1 MRIVAREKCNVC
13 GAETEFKIDDN
24 ATLLREA
31 VCSFCGSSIRVSDI
45 AGIIQKEMSI
55 EKKQMQNRVNENL
68 CILNLCSQG
77 KVHELYKTFSG
88 YRCGEYF
95 DGVASGA
102 YLDGIMCIDLQD
114 IPFEDNY
121 FDFIITEDVLEHVWD
136 ITRALNEINRVLKPG
151 GKHIFTVPV
160 HENIVTMSR
169 KNNQLEVFHGD
180 PLRPEGAKV
189 FTDFGRDIVSFIDK
203 FGMKT
208 TMHTLH
214 KFHEPDETSFIDD
227 EAESYKK
234 NWRNMLGVFR
244 YNSIVLVSEKVVDCN
259 MDKKKQKF
267 EKEEYTLPFTGER
280 FVPDMSEKYIV
291 AEHYQRYNAVLNI
304 VKGKKVLDAA
314 CGAGYGTALMASV
327 AEEVTGIDISS
338 EAISFANHRY
348 SDISNAKYLEASIAE
363 LPFSDNTFDVIVSFE
378 TIEHVNEDLQNKFLK
393 EIKRCLK
400 DDGILVMSSPDKR
413 TYSDLPGFNNEFH
426 VKEFYFDEFD
436 AFLHREF
443 KYVEHYLQ
451 GECNLSGEFIRKKN
465 SEIKIFNLLN
475 EISIDSNEE
484 KYIVSVCTNVE
495 RVIQD
500 ISSFYAFTEKYV
512 PLIYVYTNGTYSADQ
527 FILPNM
533 ISTDND
539 TYKVRFDLSNQV
551 AEGKIR
557 FDPVENVCCGMEI
570 LSIKT
575 DVIDYQVLPL
585 NAISHIGNKYTFIT
599 LDPIVEIRGDFT
611 DATYIDIEYSL
622 KIFNSMKI
630 AEMANKEISLANEKI
645 SKEANLL
652 SKYMAEIDLVE
663 SKCSNLLCELN
674 QIKNTK
680 GYRILEKIRRLREKG
695 KKFFNVICNCKY
707 SF

>member
-338 EAISFANHRY
+338 EAISFANHCY

-363 LPFSDNTFDVIVSFE
+363 LPFSDNTFDVIISFE

-413 TYSDLPGFNNEFH
+413 TYSDLPDFHNEFH

-451 GECNLSGEFIRKKN
+451 GEHDLTGEMLYPAKGDTFSLRV
-465 SEIKIFNLLN
+465 LN
-475 EISIDSNEE
+475 KLDTD
-484 KYIVSVCTNVE
+484 KDKDRYIVSVCSNNRLKREV
-495 RVIQD
+495 D
-500 ISSFYAFTEKYV
+500 ISSWFSYEYV
-512 PLIYVYTNGTYSADQ
+512 PTIYPYIDGLYKSENVVSPSSFEHN
-527 FILPNM
+527 N
-533 ISTDND
+533 
-539 TYKVRFDLSNQV
+539 TYKVRFDLTNIHTD
-551 AEGKIR
+551 GRLR
-557 FDPVENVCCGMEI
+557 FDPLENACCEI
-570 LSIKT
+570 EIVSVNT
-575 DVIDYQVLPL
+575 DAKDYTIVSH
-585 NAISHIGNKYTFIT
+585 NALKKSGNKYIFIT
-599 LDPIVEIRGDFT
+599 IDPIIEFVADFNNSSYFEVEYF
-611 DATYIDIEYSL
+611 L
-622 KIFNSMKI
+622 KILNVIDVSKFAYDKFIADNDKFERAIKEYDSNFNNL
-630 AEMANKEISLANEKI
+630 EKELQA
-645 SKEANLL
+645 
-652 SKYMAEIDLVE
+652 
-663 SKCSNLLCELN
+663 
-674 QIKNTK
+674 IKNTK
-680 GYRILEKIRRLREKG
+680 GYRILEKIR
-695 KKFFNVICNCKY
+695 KY
-707 SF
+707 KNI

>member
-1 MRIVAREKCNVC
+1 MRIVAREKCNIC
-13 GAETEFKIDDN
+13 GAETEFKIDDK

-31 VCSFCGSSIRVSDI
+31 VCSFCGASIRVSDI

-55 EKKQMQNRVNENL
+55 AKKQMQNRTNENL

-95 DGVASGA
+95 DGVASGD
-102 YLDGIMCIDLQD
+102 YLDGIMCIDLQN

-121 FDFIITEDVLEHVWD
+121 FDFVITEDVLEHVWD
-136 ITRALNEINRVLKPG
+136 VTRALNEINRVLKPG

-169 KNNQLEVFHGD
+169 KYNPLEVFHGD

-189 FTDFGRDIVSFIDK
+189 FTDFGRDIVSFVDR

-244 YNSIVLVSEKVVDCN
+244 YNSIVLVSEKVVDCKMN
-259 MDKKKQKF
+259 EKTQNLD
-267 EKEEYTLPFTGER
+267 KEECTLPFTGER

-338 EAISFANHRY
+338 EAISYANTRY
-348 SDISNAKYLEASIAE
+348 SDVGNARYLEASIEE
-363 LPFSDNTFDVIVSFE
+363 LPFSDNSFDVIISFE
-378 TIEHVNEDLQNKFLK
+378 TIEHVDEDLQNKFLK

-451 GECNLSGEFIRKKN
+451 GEHDLTGEMLYPAKGDTFSLRV
-465 SEIKIFNLLN
+465 LN
-475 EISIDSNEE
+475 RLDTD
-484 KYIVSVCTNVE
+484 KDKDRYIVSVCSNNRLKREVE
-495 RVIQD
+495 
-500 ISSFYAFTEKYV
+500 ISSWFSYEYV
-512 PLIYVYTNGTYSADQ
+512 PTVYPYIDGLYKSENVVSPSS
-527 FILPNM
+527 FEHN
-533 ISTDND
+533 N
-539 TYKVRFDLSNQV
+539 TYKVRFDLTNIHTDGRVQFIPLET
-551 AEGKIR
+551 ACCEIELLKI
-557 FDPVENVCCGMEI
+557 DSDI
-570 LSIKT
+570 
-575 DVIDYQVLPL
+575 IDYTVVPF
-585 NAISHIGNKYTFIT
+585 NAIRSCGHKYIFIT
-599 LDPIVEIRGDFT
+599 TVPGIEIFGDFSQ
-611 DATYIDIEYSL
+611 ASYLEISYSL
-622 KIFNSMKI
+622 KIL
-630 AEMANKEISLANEKI
+630 AAREISMYAHEVFASYDERIKALEDEI
-645 SKEANLL
+645 SA
-652 SKYMAEIDLVE
+652 
-663 SKCSNLLCELN
+663 
-674 QIKNTK
+674 IKSTK
-680 GYRILEKIRRLREKG
+680 GYKALEKFRHVRKTI
-695 KKFFNVICNCKY
+695 F
-707 SF
+707 

>member
-1 MRIVAREKCNVC
+1 MRIVAREKCNIC
-13 GAETEFKIDDN
+13 GAETEFKIDDK

-31 VCSFCGSSIRVSDI
+31 VCSFCGASIRVSDI

-55 EKKQMQNRVNENL
+55 AKKQMQNRTNENL

-95 DGVASGA
+95 DGVASGD
-102 YLDGIMCIDLQD
+102 YLDGIMCIDLQN
-114 IPFEDNY
+114 IPFENNY
-121 FDFIITEDVLEHVWD
+121 FDFVITEDVLEHVWD
-136 ITRALNEINRVLKPG
+136 VTRALNEINRVLRPG

-169 KNNQLEVFHGD
+169 KCNPLEVFHGD

-189 FTDFGRDIVSFIDK
+189 FTDFGRDIVSYIDK

-208 TMHTLH
+208 TMHKLH

-244 YNSIVLVSEKVVDCN
+244 YNSIVLVSEKVVDRN
-259 MDKKKQKF
+259 MDKKKQNLK
-267 EKEEYTLPFTGER
+267 KEEYILPFTGER
-280 FVPDMSEKYIV
+280 FIPDMSEKYIV

-348 SDISNAKYLEASIAE
+348 SDIRNARYLEASIAE
-363 LPFSDNTFDVIVSFE
+363 LPFSDNTFDVIISFE
-378 TIEHVNEDLQNKFLK
+378 TIEHVDEDLQNKFLK

-451 GECNLSGEFIRKKN
+451 GEHDLTGEILYPVKSDTF
-465 SEIKIFNLLN
+465 SLKILN
-475 EISIDSNEE
+475 RLATD
-484 KYIVSVCTNVE
+484 KDKDFYIVSVCSNNRLKRE
-495 RVIQD
+495 AD
-500 ISSFYAFTEKYV
+500 ISSWFSYEYV
-512 PLIYVYTNGTYSADQ
+512 PTAYPYIDGGYKSENAISPSCFEHNNTYR
-527 FILPNM
+527 
-533 ISTDND
+533 
-539 TYKVRFDLSNQV
+539 VRFDLNNIHLD
-551 AEGKIR
+551 GRLR
-557 FDPVENVCCGMEI
+557 FDPVENACCEI
-570 LSIKT
+570 EIVSVNTDAKDYSI
-575 DVIDYQVLPL
+575 VSH
-585 NAISHIGNKYTFIT
+585 NAFKRSGNQYIFIT
-599 LDPIVEIRGDFT
+599 IDPIIEISGDFSN
-611 DATYIDIEYSL
+611 ATYIDILYNL

-630 AEMANKEISLANEKI
+630 SELANEKI
-645 SKEANLL
+645 SEDANLL
-652 SKYMAEIDLVE
+652 STYMEEINFLKNQYDKL
-663 SKCSNLLCELN
+663 SCELT
-674 QIKNTK
+674 QVKNTK
-680 GYRILEKIRRLREKG
+680 GYKILEKIRLLKRRVR
-695 KKFFNVICNCKY
+695 KFFSGGIMV
-707 SF
+707 

>member
-1 MRIVAREKCNVC
+1 MRIVAREKCNIC
-13 GAETEFKIDDN
+13 GAETEFKIDDK

-31 VCSFCGSSIRVSDI
+31 VCSFCGASIRVSDI

-55 EKKQMQNRVNENL
+55 AKKQMQNRTNENL

-95 DGVASGA
+95 DGVASGD
-102 YLDGIMCIDLQD
+102 YLDGIMCIDLQN

-121 FDFIITEDVLEHVWD
+121 FDFVITEDVLEHVWD
-136 ITRALNEINRVLKPG
+136 VTRALNEINRVLKPG

-169 KNNQLEVFHGD
+169 KYNTLEVFHGD

-189 FTDFGRDIVSFIDK
+189 FTDFGRDIVSYIDK

-208 TMHTLH
+208 TMHKLH

-244 YNSIVLVSEKVVDCN
+244 YNSIVLVSEKVVDRN
-259 MDKKKQKF
+259 MDKKKQNLK
-267 EKEEYTLPFTGER
+267 KEEYTLPFTGER
-280 FVPDMSEKYIV
+280 FIPGMSEKYIV

-338 EAISFANHRY
+338 EAISYANTRY
-348 SDISNAKYLEASIAE
+348 SDIGNARYLEASIAE
-363 LPFSDNTFDVIVSFE
+363 LPFSDNSFDVIISFE
-378 TIEHVNEDLQNKFLK
+378 TIEHVNEELQNKFLK

-413 TYSDLPGFNNEFH
+413 TYSDLPGFSNEFH

-451 GECNLSGEFIRKKN
+451 GEHDLSGEMLYPVKGDTFSLRV
-465 SEIKIFNLLN
+465 LN
-475 EISIDSNEE
+475 RLDAD
-484 KYIVSVCTNVE
+484 KDKDRYIVSVCSNKEFTGWE
-495 RVIQD
+495 S
-500 ISSFYAFTEKYV
+500 ISSWFSYEYV
-512 PLIYVYTNGTYSADQ
+512 PIVYPYIGGSYKSENAVSPLSFEHDTIYKA
-527 FILPNM
+527 
-533 ISTDND
+533 
-539 TYKVRFDLSNQV
+539 RFDLTNINTD
-551 AEGKIR
+551 GRLR
-557 FDPVENVCCGMEI
+557 FDPLENACCEI
-570 LSIKT
+570 EIISIKT
-575 DVIDYQVLPL
+575 DAKNYSIIQH
-585 NAISHIGNKYTFIT
+585 NASKSIGNKYLFIT
-599 LDPIVEIRGDFT
+599 IDPIIEFSADFNSSS
-611 DATYIDIEYSL
+611 YFEIEYV
-622 KIFNSMKI
+622 MKI
-630 AEMANKEISLANEKI
+630 LNVRDVSNFAYYKFIDDKDTFERVIREYDSKLSVLTKELENIRS
-645 SKEANLL
+645 
-652 SKYMAEIDLVE
+652 
-663 SKCSNLLCELN
+663 
-674 QIKNTK
+674 TK
-680 GYRILEKIRRLREKG
+680 GYKMLDKIRKIRRIMK
-695 KKFFNVICNCKY
+695 
-707 SF
+707 

>member
-13 GAETEFKIDDN
+13 GVETEFKIDDK

-31 VCSFCGSSIRVSDI
+31 VCSFCGASIRVSDI
-45 AGIIQKEMSI
+45 AGIIQKEISI
-55 EKKQMQNRVNENL
+55 AKKQMQNGANENL

-95 DGVASGA
+95 DGVASGD
-102 YLDGIMCIDLQD
+102 YLDGIMCIDLQN

-121 FDFIITEDVLEHVWD
+121 FDFVITEDVLEHVWD
-136 ITRALNEINRVLKPG
+136 VTRALKEINRVLKPG

-169 KNNQLEVFHGD
+169 KYNQLEVFHGD

-189 FTDFGRDIVSFIDK
+189 FTDFGRDIASFVDK

-214 KFHEPDETSFIDD
+214 RFHEPDETSFIDD

-244 YNSIVLVSEKVVDCN
+244 YNSIVLISEKVVDCK
-259 MDKKKQKF
+259 MDKKKQNL

-348 SDISNAKYLEASIAE
+348 SDISNARYLEASIAE

-400 DDGILVMSSPDKR
+400 DDGILIISSPDKR
-413 TYSDLPGFNNEFH
+413 TYSDLPDFHNEFH

-451 GECNLSGEFIRKKN
+451 GKHDLSGEMLYPAKDDTFSLRV
-465 SEIKIFNLLN
+465 LN
-475 EISIDSNEE
+475 KLDTD
-484 KYIVSVCTNVE
+484 KAQDRYIVSVCSNYNVKRE
-495 RVIQD
+495 ES
-500 ISSFYAFTEKYV
+500 ISSWFSYEYV
-512 PLIYVYTNGTYSADQ
+512 PVAYRYTENAYKSENAMVPTYFDHS
-527 FILPNM
+527 N
-533 ISTDND
+533 
-539 TYKVRFDLSNQV
+539 TYKVIFDLSNV
-551 AEGKIR
+551 YTDGRLR
-557 FDPVENVCCGMEI
+557 FDPMEDACCEFEI
-570 LSIKT
+570 ISIKT
-575 DVIDYQVLPL
+575 DVKDYNIIPF
-585 NAISHIGNKYTFIT
+585 NAIKQFGNKYIFIT
-599 LDPIVEIRGDFT
+599 IDPIIEIIGDFSQSS
-611 DATYIDIEYSL
+611 YLEIEYVMRFLNAKDVSL
-622 KIFNSMKI
+622 IAYEKFRADNDMYESMKTELLMKI
-630 AEMANKEISLANEKI
+630 TTLENELKMI
-645 SKEANLL
+645 KSTKTY
-652 SKYMAEIDLVE
+652 KYMEKMRKLGMM
-663 SKCSNLLCELN
+663 LL
-674 QIKNTK
+674 
-680 GYRILEKIRRLREKG
+680 
-695 KKFFNVICNCKY
+695 
-707 SF
+707 